1 METARLMEAA
11 PPELQDAILELARA
25 ITKRRR

>member
-1 METARLMEAA
+1 VEGA
-11 PPELQDAILELARA
+11 PPELQTAILELARA